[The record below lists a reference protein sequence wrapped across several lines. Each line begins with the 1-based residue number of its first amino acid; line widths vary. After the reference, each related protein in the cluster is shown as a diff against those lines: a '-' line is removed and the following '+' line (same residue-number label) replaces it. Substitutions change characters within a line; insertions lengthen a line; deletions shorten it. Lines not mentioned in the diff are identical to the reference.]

1 MPPVTMVERA
11 WSRDAQRALVES
23 GMHPVLARIYAARSI
38 RAREDLSP
46 DTSRLLAPS
55 LLARCEEA
63 AVFLADAIARRRKL
77 LIVADYDADGA
88 TACAVGVRALR
99 IMGADIDY
107 LVPNRFELGYGLTPE
122 LVDIA
127 AQRAPHVIVT
137 VDNGIA
143 SVEGVERARALG
155 IATLI
160 TDHHLAGEQLP
171 RADVIVNPNQPGCG
185 FPSKNLAGVGVM
197 FYVMLALR
205 AELRRRGAYA
215 ANPEPNLASLTD
227 LVALGTVADVVPLDA
242 NNRILV
248 AQGLRRL
255 QAGQGKPGLYALLR
269 IAGRAP
275 AEAGCFDLGFAG
287 IGASVADV
295 VTNGVVEEHGIL
307 RHDADRT
314 AQAGLL

>member
-1 MPPVTMVERA
+1 MSARIVERA

-55 LLARCEEA
+55 QLARCEEA
-63 AVFLADAIARRRKL
+63 AVFLADAIAQRRKL

-127 AQRAPHVIVT
+127 AQRSPHVIVT

-155 IATLI
+155 IATRI

-185 FPSKNLAGVGVM
+185 FP
-197 FYVMLALR
+197 
-205 AELRRRGAYA
+205 
-215 ANPEPNLASLTD
+215 
-227 LVALGTVADVVPLDA
+227 
-242 NNRILV
+242 
-248 AQGLRRL
+248 
-255 QAGQGKPGLYALLR
+255 
-269 IAGRAP
+269 
-275 AEAGCFDLGFAG
+275 
-287 IGASVADV
+287 
-295 VTNGVVEEHGIL
+295 
-307 RHDADRT
+307 
-314 AQAGLL
+314 